1 MSRFKGTL
9 ILTLLTDAIW
19 GQVGGGGWVGKG
31 SVSLSVNHT

>member
-1 MSRFKGTL
+1 MSRFEGTL

-19 GQVGGGGWVGKG
+19 GQVGGGGVGKG

>member
-19 GQVGGGGWVGKG
+19 GQVGGGGGWERAQ
-31 SVSLSVNHT
+31 